1 MTCENAE
8 NKVKLSPFTWSI
20 TLRLSPFSREAESNP
35 HEAKADN
42 HVPGSDTWDW
52 ITSLSHIE
60 DDDPEEADQEI
71 GDHNRG
77 QPAWALKRAA
87 WLGIVNQLIVSV
99 ALLDL
104 FTQFRLWHG

>member
-20 TLRLSPFSREAESNP
+20 TLRLSPFSCEAESNP

-42 HVPGSDTWDW
+42 HVPRADTWDW
-52 ITSLSHIE
+52 IASLSHIE
-60 DDDPEEADQEI
+60 DYDPEEADQEI
-71 GDHNRG
+71 GDHYRG

-87 WLGIVNQLIVSV
+87 WLGIV
-99 ALLDL
+99 D
-104 FTQFRLWHG
+104 